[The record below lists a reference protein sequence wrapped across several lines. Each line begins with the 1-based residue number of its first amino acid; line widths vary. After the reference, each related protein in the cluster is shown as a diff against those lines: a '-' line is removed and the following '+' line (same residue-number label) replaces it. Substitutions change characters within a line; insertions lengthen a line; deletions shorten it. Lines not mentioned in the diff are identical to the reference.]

1 MRGHPGAMADDAA
14 PAPSPSTSS
23 PDLDPAPPLSE
34 EAFNPQPTVY
44 QFFII
49 WEAEDMQ
56 ACCVGAESLQGA
68 INPTLVQLL
77 CLECDRVRHA
87 TPHLV
92 EVVI

>member
-1 MRGHPGAMADDAA
+1 MADDAA
-14 PAPSPSTSS
+14 ATTPPTTPPSTSS

-34 EAFNPQPTVY
+34 EAFNDTPTVY
-44 QFFII
+44 QFFVIY
-49 WEAEDMQ
+49 EAEDVQ

-77 CLECDRVRHA
+77 CLECDRTRHC